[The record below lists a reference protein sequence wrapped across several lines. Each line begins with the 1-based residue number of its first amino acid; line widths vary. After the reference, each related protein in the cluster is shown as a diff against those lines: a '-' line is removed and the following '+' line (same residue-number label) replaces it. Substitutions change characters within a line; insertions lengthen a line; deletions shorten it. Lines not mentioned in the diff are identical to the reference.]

1 MSEKLLQQIAKE
13 LELSL
18 AKVAGTVK
26 LLDEGN
32 TVPFITRY
40 RKEATGGLDEEKIRA
55 IEERI
60 QYLRNL
66 ETRKQEILEKIQ
78 ALGKCTPEL
87 QSQIENAYTL
97 KTLEDL
103 YLPYRP
109 KRRTRATIAR
119 EKGLEPLAQKILEN
133 SLDNPD
139 TLAMPYISEEKEL
152 PDAESVWKGAMDIVA
167 EAISEEIKV
176 REKVRKEMVSQ
187 GILVSQRSAK
197 EIENDQIYKDYFE
210 YEENISQIPAHRI
223 LALDRGENEGILKI
237 KIDLPSERLCEDI
250 SRLYISNPDSP
261 MVAFITEATEDS
273 YDRLIFPAITRE
285 IRNELTEKA
294 HLHAVDIFAKNL
306 RNLLLQPP
314 MKDMCILAIDPGYV
328 SGCKLAVL
336 SSSGDL
342 LAYDVMFPHA
352 PQKKTDQAKAILLK
366 YYRQY
371 SFQSVVIGN
380 GTACRE
386 TEELIS
392 DLIQEEKLNLVYT
405 IVSEAGAS
413 VYSASEAAR
422 DEFPELDA
430 SYRGTISIGRR
441 LLDPLA
447 ELVKIDPKSLG
458 IGLYQHDINPK
469 MLDKALYDVVESAVN
484 YVGVDINR
492 ASVELLSY
500 IAGINKRSA
509 KNIVKFRKEKGI
521 FKNREQL
528 KKVSGIG
535 DETFTQCAGFL
546 RISQGENPLDNTSIH
561 PESYKV
567 CEDLLHLLGEEPSKI
582 FERNSFIQL
591 KLKQQFNEQDLLKK
605 LQVGKPTFQDI
616 LDNLKKPGRDPRE
629 AVPPPIFRK
638 GILTLEDLAPGMELQ
653 GTVRNVV
660 DFGAFVDIGVKVDGL
675 VHISQM
681 SKQYV
686 TSSLSVCKVG
696 DNVKVKILNVDK
708 DRKRISLSMVLSKE

>member
-13 LELSL
+13 LEIPI
-18 AKVAGTVK
+18 AKVAATVK
-26 LLDEGN
+26 LLDDGN

-40 RKEATGGLDEEKIRA
+40 RKEVTGGLDEEKIRA

-109 KRRTRATIAR
+109 KRRTRAIIAK

-133 SLDNPD
+133 AMESPDSLA
-139 TLAMPYISEEKEL
+139 LPYISEEKEL
-152 PDAESVWKGAMDIVA
+152 PDIESVWQGAMDIVA
-167 EAISEEIKV
+167 EALSEDIKV
-176 REKVRKEMVSQ
+176 REKVRKEMMSQ
-187 GILVSQRSAK
+187 GILVSQRSSK
-197 EIENDQIYKDYFE
+197 ESEDEEIYKDYFE
-210 YEENISQIPAHRI
+210 YEESLSQIPPHRI
-223 LALDRGENEGILKI
+223 LALDRGEEEGILKI
-237 KIDLPSERLCEDI
+237 KIQLACEKLCQDIVQPYLINPSSPLI
-250 SRLYISNPDSP
+250 SFLK
-261 MVAFITEATEDS
+261 EALDDG
-273 YDRLIFPAITRE
+273 YDRLIFPAISRE
-285 IRNELTEKA
+285 IRHELTEKA

-306 RNLLLQPP
+306 RNLLMQPP

-342 LAYDVMFPHA
+342 LAYDVMFPHQ
-352 PQKKTDQAKAILLK
+352 PQKKTDQARAIILK

-371 SFQSVVIGN
+371 GFKSVVIGN

-392 DLIQEEKLNLVYT
+392 DLIQEEKLDLVYT

-422 DEFPELDA
+422 EEFPELDA

-469 MLDKALYDVVESAVN
+469 MLDKALYDVVESVVN

-509 KNIVKFRKEKGI
+509 KNIVKFRKEKGS
-521 FKNREQL
+521 FKNREEF

-535 DETFTQCAGFL
+535 EETFTQCAGFL
-546 RISQGENPLDNTSIH
+546 RIANGENPLDNTSIH

-567 CEDLLHLLGEEPSKI
+567 CEDLLKILNEDPSKI
-582 FERNSFIQL
+582 FERNSFIQF
-591 KLKQQFNEQDLLKK
+591 KLKQQFNEQDILKK

-629 AVPPPIFRK
+629 SVPPPIFRK
-638 GILTLEDLAPGMELQ
+638 GILTLDDLAPGMELQ

-675 VHISQM
+675 VHVSQM

-696 DNVKVKILNVDK
+696 DNVKVKILNIDK
-708 DRKRISLSMVLSKE
+708 GRKRISLTMVLS